1 MAFFEDAFKGG
12 NIVTG
17 LAIGVG
23 AAILAPAVIPALKPI
38 AKSIIKAGLVA
49 YDQGRVALAELNEQ
63 TGDVLAEA
71 RSELEETSKS
81 SAAHPGT

>member
-81 SAAHPGT
+81 SAAHSGT